1 MVFTRKPHA
10 DDIRAFIST
19 QRDKPFSYADVG
31 ATKTQPPG
39 GYTVDHNR
47 VQLGDGPAG
56 FERAVHA
63 IREWKM
69 FAMPWVQLC
78 WPDTPIEQGATVAV
92 LVTHFGFW
100 SLNAARIVYVVDEVD
115 ENGADKRFGFA
126 YGTLPD
132 HAERGEERFTVE
144 FHAKDQSVWYDVCAI
159 SQPNFL
165 ARLGYPFAR
174 HLQKRFAR
182 DSKNAMKNAVA
193 FS

>member
-1 MVFTRKPHA
+1 MIFIRKPRPEE
-10 DDIRAFIST
+10 IRAYLSA
-19 QRDKPFSYADVG
+19 QKDKPFSYADVG

-47 VQLGDGPAG
+47 VRLSEGPAA
-56 FERAVHA
+56 FERAVNA

-78 WPDTPIEQGATVAV
+78 WPDTPIVEGATVAV
-92 LVTHFGFW
+92 LVRHLGFW
-100 SLNAARIVYVVDEVD
+100 SLNAARIIYVVDED
-115 ENGADKRFGFA
+115 GADKRFGFA

-144 FHAKDQSVWYDVCAI
+144 FQAKDQSVWYDVCAM

-182 DSKNAMKNAVA
+182 DSKNAMKNAVLL
-193 FS
+193 S